1 LPTTSPLIDADSFVF
16 LVLIL
21 LNETTKGTLMADI
34 VETAVNAG
42 TFNTLVK
49 AAEAAEVVELLK
61 SPGPYTVFAPTDEA
75 FASLP
80 EGTLD
85 SLLQDIPKL
94 KRIVLY
100 HVAFGDVRAEDLM
113 QIEEAET
120 VEGSILAVESS
131 NGIKVNDAN
140 VLKTDILTD
149 NGVIH
154 VIDAVLIPALV
165 AAE

>member
-1 LPTTSPLIDADSFVF
+1 
-16 LVLIL
+16 
-21 LNETTKGTLMADI
+21 MADI
-34 VETAVNAG
+34 LETAVNAG
-42 TFNTLVK
+42 NFSTLVK
-49 AAEAAEVVELLK
+49 AVEATELVEILK

-75 FASLP
+75 FAGLP

-94 KRIVLY
+94 KRIVAY

-120 VEGSILAVESS
+120 VEGSIVAIESS
-131 NGIKVNDAN
+131 DNKIKVNDAN
-140 VLKTDILTD
+140 VVKSDVLTD

-154 VIDAVLIPALV
+154 VIDAVLIPGLV

>member
-1 LPTTSPLIDADSFVF
+1 
-16 LVLIL
+16 
-21 LNETTKGTLMADI
+21 MADI

-42 TFNTLVK
+42 NFKTLVK
-49 AAEAAEVVELLK
+49 AVEAAELVDILK

-75 FASLP
+75 FANLP

-94 KRIVLY
+94 KRILTY

-120 VEGSILAVESS
+120 VEGSIVAIDSAD
-131 NGIKVNDAN
+131 GIKVNDAN
-140 VLKTDILTD
+140 VVKSDILAD

-154 VIDAVLIPALV
+154 VIDTVLIPTLV

>member
-1 LPTTSPLIDADSFVF
+1 
-16 LVLIL
+16 
-21 LNETTKGTLMADI
+21 MADI

-49 AAEAAEVVELLK
+49 AIEATELVEILK

-75 FASLP
+75 FTKLP

-85 SLLQDIPKL
+85 SLLQDTQKL
-94 KRIVLY
+94 KRIVTY

-120 VEGSILAVESS
+120 VEGSIVAIESS
-131 NGIKVNDAN
+131 NDGIKVNDAK
-140 VLKTDILTD
+140 VMKLDILTD

>member
-1 LPTTSPLIDADSFVF
+1 
-16 LVLIL
+16 
-21 LNETTKGTLMADI
+21 MADI

-42 TFNTLVK
+42 TFNTLIK
-49 AAEAAEVVELLK
+49 AVEATELVEILK

-75 FASLP
+75 FNTLP

-85 SLLQDIPKL
+85 SLLQDIKKL

-113 QIEEAET
+113 QIQEAET
-120 VEGSILAVESS
+120 VEGSIVAIESS
-131 NGIKVNDAN
+131 DGIKVNDAN
-140 VLKTDILTD
+140 VLKTDILAD

>member
-1 LPTTSPLIDADSFVF
+1 
-16 LVLIL
+16 
-21 LNETTKGTLMADI
+21 MADI

-42 TFNTLVK
+42 NFKTLVK
-49 AAEAAEVVELLK
+49 AVEAAELVDILK

-75 FASLP
+75 FANLP
-80 EGTLD
+80 EGTLE

-94 KRIVLY
+94 KRILTY

-120 VEGSILAVESS
+120 VEGSIVAIDSAD
-131 NGIKVNDAN
+131 GIKVNDAN
-140 VLKTDILTD
+140 VVKSDILTD

-154 VIDAVLIPALV
+154 VIDTVLIPALV